1 MVVPVLYNNGNRITD
16 FVDCTIKIRH
26 DASENNETPLI
37 IKPES
42 VLCPFSEHATIP
54 LESRQTFFKKI
65 INMLLIW

>member
-26 DASENNETPLI
+26 NASEHNETPFT

-42 VLCPFSEHATIP
+42 GLVPFGEDVTTP
-54 LESRQTFFKKI
+54 LESRQIFKQKI
-65 INMLLIW
+65 INMLLI